1 MNSWPPTGM
10 DPGSGSASMSSA
22 EFEQALRD
30 AAASMQTHGFGPRTA
45 VIPDLRR
52 ALGGRVSRQEFD
64 QELRRLQQGAI
75 VELTP
80 HAHPELLSASKDQD
94 ALHDGGSVLYLL
106 RWLK

>member
-1 MNSWPPTGM
+1 MTSRSRTTADAESGRPGMSPT
-10 DPGSGSASMSSA
+10 

-30 AAASMQTHGFGPRTA
+30 ATASMQRHGFGPRTA

-80 HAHPELLSASKDQD
+80 HAHPELLSASKDRD
-94 ALHDGGSVLYLL
+94 ALHDEGSVLYLL